1 MTQLDPKA
9 FRRALGNFATGV
21 TVITAQD
28 SAGHRVG
35 VTANS
40 FNSVSLDPAL
50 ILWSIDKRSRSQEVF
65 LNASHFT
72 VNILSVDQ
80 IDVSNNFARPTED
93 KFATMTYTTGAGG
106 SAVLENCAA
115 HFECELYQTIDAGDH
130 IILIGK
136 VIHFSDNGKAP
147 LLYHQGA
154 YSAVLPHPSLKVSEN
169 IAKYRAQQSGVDL
182 YDNMHYLLTQAVRAY
197 QNEYYPKQLAVGLS
211 VSEARLIMVLY
222 GKHGSTKE
230 EMLKEVSMPMRE
242 INVAIEALKG
252 KGLIEC
258 HEQRLSLTAT
268 GEKTAQE
275 LCNIAVSHQQAVFEQ
290 YSEGEIDTFKTILR
304 ELIARDAL

>member
-1 MTQLDPKA
+1 MSSIDPKA

-28 SAGHRVG
+28 QNGNRVG

-50 ILWSIDKRSRSQEVF
+50 ILWSIDKRSRSQDIF
-65 LNASHFT
+65 LKASHFT

-80 IDVSNNFARPTED
+80 INVSNNFARPIED
-93 KFATMTYTTGAGG
+93 KFAGMSYTIGAGN
-106 SAVLENCAA
+106 SIVLDNCAA
-115 HFECELYQTIDAGDH
+115 HFECELYQTLDGGDH

-136 VIHFSDNGKAP
+136 VVNFSDTGKAP

-169 IAKYRAQQSGVDL
+169 VAEYRAKQSGADL

-197 QNEYYPKQLAVGLS
+197 QNEYYPKQLAAGLS
-211 VSEARLIMVLY
+211 VSEARLVMVLY
-222 GKHGSTKE
+222 GEHGSTKE
-230 EMLKEVSMPMRE
+230 EMLKEVGMPMRE
-242 INVAIEALKG
+242 INVAVDALKT

-258 HEQRLSLTAT
+258 HEQRLSLTLA
-268 GEKTAQE
+268 GEKSAAG
-275 LCNIAVSHQQAVFEQ
+275 LCDIAISHQKAVFDG
-290 YSEGEIDTFKTILR
+290 YSDDEIHTFKKILR
-304 ELIARDAL
+304 ELIARNTP

>member
-1 MTQLDPKA
+1 MANIDPKA

-28 SAGHRVG
+28 DEGNRVG

-40 FNSVSLDPAL
+40 FNSVSLEPAL
-50 ILWSIDKRSRSQEVF
+50 ILWSIDKRSRSQDVF
-65 LNASHFT
+65 LKASHFT
-72 VNILSVDQ
+72 VNVLSVDQ
-80 IDVSNNFARPTED
+80 INVSNNFARPIED
-93 KFATMTYTTGAGG
+93 KFAEMHYTKGAGG
-106 SAVLENCAA
+106 AAVLAHCAA

-169 IAKYRAQQSGVDL
+169 VAEYRAQQSGADL

-211 VSEARLIMVLY
+211 VSEARLVMVLY
-222 GKHGSTKE
+222 GEHGSTKE
-230 EMLKEVSMPMRE
+230 AMLKEVGMPMRE
-242 INVAIEALKG
+242 INVAVDALKT

-258 HEQRLSLTAT
+258 HAKRLSLTDQGQKAAV
-268 GEKTAQE
+268 G
-275 LCNIAVSHQQAVFEQ
+275 LCDIAVSHQKAVFDH
-290 YSEGEIDTFKTILR
+290 YSEADISVFKKILR
-304 ELIARDAL
+304 ELIARDTP

>member
-1 MTQLDPKA
+1 MNPIDPKA

-28 SAGHRVG
+28 SEGNRVG

-50 ILWSIDKRSRSQEVF
+50 ILWSIDKRSRSQDVF
-65 LNASHFT
+65 LKATHFS
-72 VNILSVDQ
+72 VNILAVDQ
-80 IDVSNNFARPTED
+80 IDVSNNFARPVED
-93 KFATMTYTTGAGG
+93 KFSGMDYIESEHGTF
-106 SAVLENCAA
+106 VLKNCAA
-115 HFECELYQTIDAGDH
+115 HFECENYQTIDAGDH

-136 VIHFSDNGKAP
+136 VIDFSDNGKAP

-169 IAKYRAQQSGVDL
+169 VAEYKASQSSEL

-197 QNEYYPKQLAVGLS
+197 QNEYYPKQRAVGLS

-222 GKHGSTKE
+222 GEYGSTKE
-230 EMLKEVSMPMRE
+230 EMLKEVGMPMRE
-242 INVAIEALKG
+242 ITIAVEALQY

-258 HEQRLSLTAT
+258 KDNRLSLTQKGT
-268 GEKTAQE
+268 ETAMS
-275 LCNIAVSHQQAVFEQ
+275 LCDIAVSHQKSVFDH
-290 YSEGEIDTFKTILR
+290 YSKEETTIFKKILR
-304 ELIARDAL
+304 ELIERDLG